1 MAVIKSMSKNFDLNE
16 LENAVKNGKAEEF
29 LNKNVSRQTAE
40 KIKSVLNSKEATEK
54 LLNTKEAKELM
65 KKFLEGKK

>member
-40 KIKSVLNSKEATEK
+40 KIKSVLNLS
-54 LLNTKEAKELM
+54 LIHI
-65 KKFLEGKK
+65 

>member
-1 MAVIKSMSKNFDLNE
+1 MSKNFDFSE
-16 LENAVKNGKAEEF
+16 LEKAVKSGKAEDF
-29 LNKNVSRQTAE
+29 LNKNVSAQTAE

-65 KKFLEGKK
+65 KKFSEGKK